1 MSVLQ
6 RCPSYIEV
14 SVKRESTVLSMPY
27 QLAQTTKSVDEIR
40 KCDHYEEIFSNFLA
54 CNGVCNCVRKSVCT
68 TSSSKTTRTALPP
81 CFDRFEKHFHH
92 LLSVLLTILETT
104 FEQSHG
110 QCFSIYY
117 SLPVPTCSLRRVFFL
132 KAL

>member
-1 MSVLQ
+1 MLIYKKCDRFSFWVVL
-6 RCPSYIEV
+6 
-14 SVKRESTVLSMPY
+14 TMPY
-27 QLAQTTKSVDEIR
+27 QMAQTTEFVDEIR
-40 KCDHYEEIFSNFLA
+40 TCDHCKKIFSYFLA
-54 CNGVCNCVRKSVCT
+54 CNGVCNCVRKSVYT
-68 TSSSKTTRTALPP
+68 TSSSKTRRTALPP

-104 FEQSHG
+104 FQQSHG

-117 SLPVPTCSLRRVFFL
+117 SLPVLTCSLRRVFFL